1 MPVHGMCYPV
11 SSREEVCTTG
21 GEGRGGRNLN
31 FEYRA
36 VDRCKTGVTYDPEV
50 EYVC

>member
-1 MPVHGMCYPV
+1 MACVILYQAEKKCV
-11 SSREEVCTTG
+11 QQG